1 MRTGLPVRKRR
12 VCERPI
18 KLNNEKRVVA
28 IRGVVVGSCGE
39 TIEEIMA
46 AASALPGGAEGG
58 DSWYQ
63 RLLSKMGQERQD
75 PSKEEFAQA
84 LEERI
89 DRVQKR
95 VIPEGGDCWR
105 VDASG
110 EGATQFKLVGGAITR
125 ELDLLPVIRD
135 DTQENWVLDELD
147 LAIWRSIDP
156 AGSELPVGG
165 APFRGF
171 LQECTT
177 SVPPRVTQM
186 GARLIIAAAILTTL
200 VILVVGVVT
209 LILFPAWMGP
219 IALFLVMGAA
229 APMLLLVTLSAA
241 NAAHA
246 GLRELL
252 VYQKQSKEWNASLEQ
267 LEVVLSDEA
276 DASVD
281 AKRKRLLLAFTRE
294 MIGQLELFIGGK
306 EREKR
311 DLRAIS
317 PLWRK
322 RVEWLSLLVEKSV
335 GREPSGDIP
344 LRTLLDLSTRLQL
357 CEKWLLRS
365 LGVVD
370 GADQEGVS
378 AGGSESLQ
386 EGGQKSVEARSG

>member
-18 KLNNEKRVVA
+18 KLNAEKRVVA
-28 IRGVVVGSCGE
+28 IRGVVVGSLGE
-39 TIEEIMA
+39 MVEEIMA
-46 AASALPGGAEGG
+46 SASAVAGG

-89 DRVQKR
+89 NRVQKR
-95 VIPEGGDCWR
+95 VISEEGVPSWQ
-105 VDASG
+105 VQASV
-110 EGATQFKLVGGAITR
+110 EGATRFKLVGGAVTR

-135 DTQENWVLDELD
+135 DTQADWVLDELD

-156 AGSELPVGG
+156 AGSEVPVGG

-171 LQECTT
+171 LQECTA

-186 GARLIIAAAILTTL
+186 GGRLIIAVAILATL
-200 VILVVGVVT
+200 VILVVGVVA
-209 LILFPAWMGP
+209 LILSPAWTGP
-219 IALFLVMGAA
+219 IALFLVMGAT
-229 APMLLLVTLSAA
+229 APMLLLITLSAA

-246 GLRELL
+246 GLRELFA
-252 VYQKQSKEWNASLEQ
+252 YQKQSKEWNASLEKF
-267 LEVVLSDEA
+267 EAVLSEEA
-276 DASVD
+276 DAPADS
-281 AKRKRLLLAFTRE
+281 KRKRLFLAFTRE
-294 MIGQLELFIGGK
+294 MIGQLELFIRGK
-306 EREKR
+306 EPEKQ

-317 PLWRK
+317 PLWKK

-335 GREPSGDIP
+335 GREPSNDVP
-344 LRTLLDLSTRLQL
+344 LRTLLDLSIRLQL
-357 CEKWLLRS
+357 CEKWLLKS

-370 GADQEGVS
+370 GADQEGASVS
-378 AGGSESLQ
+378 GSELLQ
-386 EGGQKSVEARSG
+386 EGGQKSAEIGNG